1 MEKEK
6 ENGNVIIIQNDI
18 MQDIDINSQEAQNE
32 NDVLSDKDM
41 QDFKPGN
48 QMAMSDDE
56 TAVSPMKIND
66 QNFLGLNDDS
76 TAYFKKQ

>member
-1 MEKEK
+1 M
-6 ENGNVIIIQNDI
+6 
-18 MQDIDINSQEAQNE
+18 MQDIDVNSQEAQHE

-56 TAVSPMKIND
+56 TAVSPMKIKDNT
-66 QNFLGLNDDS
+66 FLGLNDDS